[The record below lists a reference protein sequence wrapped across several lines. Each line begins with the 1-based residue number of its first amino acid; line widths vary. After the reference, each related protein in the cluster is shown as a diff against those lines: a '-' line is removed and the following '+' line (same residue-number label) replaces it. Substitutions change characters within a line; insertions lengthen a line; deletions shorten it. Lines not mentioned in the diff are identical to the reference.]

1 MQSRGSSAAKLR
13 RSHELTRK
21 SHQIDLELALTRSL
35 ALCMIDQYLTQFLDH
50 LRYER
55 NVSAHTV
62 RNYESDLIQFFDF
75 LAAANRSNQTAS
87 RAHARRR
94 QPAIAQIDHLTIREW
109 LSNLHSDHKKKTSIA
124 RKLAAL
130 RTFFQFLVREE
141 IIETNPAKLVA
152 TPRKEKKLPAH
163 LSIEDAIRFI
173 ETPDS
178 ETDFG
183 KRDRA
188 ILELLYATG
197 VRVSE
202 LVSLNLRDIDFQNK
216 LLRVLG
222 KRRKERIVPFGDP
235 AANALHDYFPVRQKL
250 LLNAPVTSRD
260 AQPLILN
267 YQGTR
272 MSTRSVGRLVEKYI
286 RLCAGIHDISPHALR
301 HSFATH
307 LLDSGA
313 DLRDIQEL
321 LGHARLSTTQI
332 YTHVSMEKLIEVYD
346 KAHPKA

>member
-1 MQSRGSSAAKLR
+1 MEQL
-13 RSHELTRK
+13 
-21 SHQIDLELALTRSL
+21 LA
-35 ALCMIDQYLTQFLDH
+35 QFFEH

-55 NVSAHTV
+55 NVSEHTL
-62 RNYESDLIQFFDF
+62 RNYMIDLGQFYDH
-75 LAAANRSNQTAS
+75 LAPVDAATG
-87 RAHARRR
+87 ARREVD
-94 QPAIAQIDHLTIREW
+94 IKQIDHITIREW
-109 LSNLHSDHKKKTSIA
+109 LAALHTNQKKKTSIA

-130 RTFFQFLVREE
+130 RTFFQFLVREGVVE
-141 IIETNPAKLVA
+141 ANPAKLVS
-152 TPRKEKKLPAH
+152 TPRLEKKLPTH
-163 LSIEDAIRFI
+163 LSIEDAVRFI
-173 ETPDS
+173 ETPDLA
-178 ETDFG
+178 TDLG

-188 ILELLYATG
+188 ILELLYGTG

-202 LVSLNLRDIDFQNK
+202 LTKLDLRHVDFKGK
-216 LLRVLG
+216 LLRVTG

-235 AANALHDYFPVRQKL
+235 ALYALVQYLPVRNQFL
-250 LLNAPVTSRD
+250 QNAPLAERESE
-260 AQPLILN
+260 ALFLN

-272 MSTRSVGRLVEKYI
+272 ITTRSVGRMVDKYI
-286 RLCAGIHDISPHALR
+286 QICAGIHNISPHSLR
-301 HSFATH
+301 HTFATH

>member
-1 MQSRGSSAAKLR
+1 MFEKL
-13 RSHELTRK
+13 
-21 SHQIDLELALTRSL
+21 
-35 ALCMIDQYLTQFLDH
+35 LTQFLDH

-55 NVSAHTV
+55 NVSAHTL
-62 RNYESDLIQFFDF
+62 RNYESDLKQFFDY
-75 LAAANRSNQTAS
+75 LAPADPATGKRKG
-87 RAHARRR
+87 
-94 QPAIAQIDHLTIREW
+94 PAIDQVDHITIREW
-109 LSNLHSDHKKKTSIA
+109 LSSLHSEQRKKTSIA

-130 RTFFQFLVREE
+130 RTFFQFLVREGVLE
-141 IIETNPAKLVA
+141 LNPAKLVA
-152 TPRKEKKLPAH
+152 TPRKEKKLPVH

-173 ETPDS
+173 ETPDP
-178 ETDFG
+178 ETEFG

-202 LVSLNLRDIDFQNK
+202 LVQLDLRDIDFKNK
-216 LLRVLG
+216 LLRVTG

-235 AANALHDYFPVRQKL
+235 AARALKEYMTGRETFL
-250 LLNAPVTSRD
+250 MNAPATKRDSR
-260 AQPLILN
+260 PLILN

-272 MSTRSVGRLVEKYI
+272 MTTRSVGRLVEKYI

>member
-1 MQSRGSSAAKLR
+1 MEQLVA
-13 RSHELTRK
+13 
-21 SHQIDLELALTRSL
+21 
-35 ALCMIDQYLTQFLDH
+35 QFLEH

-55 NVSAHTV
+55 NVSEHTL
-62 RNYESDLIQFFDF
+62 RNYAIDLGQF
-75 LAAANRSNQTAS
+75 L
-87 RAHARRR
+87 
-94 QPAIAQIDHLTIREW
+94 DHLAPADARTGERREVDIRQVDHITIREW
-109 LSNLHSDHKKKTSIA
+109 LSELHDAQKKKSSIA

-130 RTFFQFLVREE
+130 RTFFQFLIREGAVE
-141 IIETNPAKLVA
+141 VNPAKLVS
-152 TPRKEKKLPAH
+152 TPRLEKKLPNH
-163 LSIEDAIRFI
+163 LSVEDAVRFI
-173 ETPDS
+173 ETPDA
-178 ETDFG
+178 ETDLG

-188 ILELLYATG
+188 ILEMLYGTG

-202 LVSLNLRDIDFQNK
+202 LVKLDLRDADLKNRMV
-216 LLRVLG
+216 RVKG
-222 KRRKERIVPFGDP
+222 KRRKERIVPFGEP
-235 AANALHDYFPVRQKL
+235 ALHALVGWLTVRQNFL
-250 LLNAPVTSRD
+250 NNAPPAERD
-260 AQPLILN
+260 AEAMFLN

-272 MSTRSVGRLVEKYI
+272 ITTRSVGRMVDKYI
-286 RLCAGIHDISPHALR
+286 KICAGIHNISPHSLR